1 MPLTRLAH
9 MPLFRML
16 PEAAVQEVASRGAV
30 WRFRKGEVIFR
41 EGQPAEAVW
50 IVLRGWVALRKCA
63 PHGDPVT
70 IFTMTPKEVFCGI
83 SAFEPG
89 NYSATAVAATDAH
102 LLGVP
107 REVIDSLLTR
117 YPAFAKAVLLTCC
130 QRIRHMA
137 ESISIAQ
144 APVAER
150 LAYTLL
156 RLRDSF
162 GRTIPVTHQELAGMA
177 GTRWETSI
185 RTLAVMRRKGW
196 VASARGRI
204 TLLAPRKLQAVL
216 HNGAA

>member
-1 MPLTRLAH
+1 MPLTSLRKT
-9 MPLFRML
+9 PLLRTL
-16 PEAAVQEVASRGAV
+16 PEPAVQEVATRGALR
-30 WRFRKGEVIFR
+30 RFRKGEVVFR

-50 IVLRGWVALRKCA
+50 IVLRGWVTLRKRA

-70 IFTMTPKEVFCGI
+70 LFTMTPNEALCGI
-83 SAFEPG
+83 SAFDQG

-107 REVIDSLLTR
+107 REVIESLLTR
-117 YPAFAKAVLLTCC
+117 YPAFAKAILLTCC

-137 ESISIAQ
+137 DAISIAQ

-162 GRTIPVTHQELAGMA
+162 GNTIPVTHQELAGMA

-185 RTLAVMRRKGW
+185 RTLAAMRRKGW

-204 TLLAPRKLQAVL
+204 TLLAPRRLHAVL
-216 HNGAA
+216 HNGTA

>member
-1 MPLTRLAH
+1 MPLTSLRKT
-9 MPLFRML
+9 PLLRTL
-16 PEAAVQEVASRGAV
+16 PEAAIQEVATRGV
-30 WRFRKGEVIFR
+30 LRRFRRGEVVFR

-50 IVLRGWVALRKCA
+50 IVLRGWVALRKRA

-70 IFTMTPKEVFCGI
+70 IFTMTPNEALCGI
-83 SAFEPG
+83 SAFDQG
-89 NYSATAVAATDAH
+89 RYSASAVAATDAH

-107 REVIDSLLTR
+107 REVIETLLLR
-117 YPAFAKAVLLTCC
+117 YPQFAKDVLLTCC

-137 ESISIAQ
+137 DAISIAQ

-162 GRTIPVTHQELAGMA
+162 GSTIPVTHHELAGMA

-185 RTLAVMRRKGW
+185 RTLAAMRRKGW
-196 VASARGRI
+196 VASSRGRI
-204 TLLAPRKLQAVL
+204 TLLAPRKLQAAL
-216 HNGAA
+216 RNGTA